1 MYNKTQT
8 LNDLIL
14 WMQDADEGVSLK
26 DIMEKYGV
34 SLRTA
39 IRMKDSIAEKYTQLK
54 EISGQYN
61 TKRWSLPKGTG
72 REMISFSMEEIHAL
86 QNAVKLMS
94 AKNMIDS
101 QYIETAVHK
110 IKALIGKDAI
120 NRIEPD
126 AEALL
131 EAEGYAFRPGPKIII
146 NVANLKQLRH
156 AIIACHRIRIKYDSE
171 HNKDWRE
178 IFPYGFLYGNKHY
191 LIAWDPSKRKMCHF
205 NLNKIKEIEVLKS
218 YFKRDPHFSL
228 KEFSE
233 QAFGVYQEKP
243 FDVEWLF
250 DAEVADSAAQ
260 YTFHPKQEAIRN
272 PDGTLTI
279 KFRAGGAREMD
290 WHLYTWGGHVKV
302 IKPEDFD
309 KRVRIKG

>member
-1 MYNKTQT
+1 MYKKTQT

-14 WMQDADEGVSLK
+14 WMQDTDDGVSLK
-26 DIMEKYGV
+26 DIMEKYDV

-39 IRMKDSIAEKYTQLK
+39 VRMKDSIADKYPQLK
-54 EISGQYN
+54 EINGRYN
-61 TKRWSLPKGTG
+61 TKRWYLPKGTG
-72 REMISFSMEEIHAL
+72 REMVNFSMEEIHAL
-86 QNAVKLMS
+86 QNASKLLATKS
-94 AKNMIDS
+94 ILDAHYVD
-101 QYIETAVHK
+101 TVLHK
-110 IKALIGKDAI
+110 IKAIIGKDAT

-146 NVANLKQLRH
+146 NTEHLKQLRY
-156 AIIACHRIRIKYDSE
+156 AIIAC
-171 HNKDWRE
+171 N
-178 IFPYGFLYGNKHY
+178 PYGFLYGNKHY
-191 LIAWDPSKRKMCHF
+191 LIAWNPTKRKMCHF
-205 NLNKIKEIEVLKS
+205 NLNKIKEIEVLNT

-260 YTFHPKQEAIRN
+260 YTFHPRQEAIRN
-272 PDGTLTI
+272 PDGTLTV
-279 KFRAGGAREMD
+279 KFRAGGALEMD
-290 WHLYTWGGHVKV
+290 WHLYTWGKHVKV
-302 IKPEDFD
+302 IQPEDFD
-309 KRVRIKG
+309 ERKMWKTL

>member
-1 MYNKTQT
+1 
-8 LNDLIL
+8 
-14 WMQDADEGVSLK
+14 
-26 DIMEKYGV
+26 
-34 SLRTA
+34 
-39 IRMKDSIAEKYTQLK
+39 
-54 EISGQYN
+54 
-61 TKRWSLPKGTG
+61 
-72 REMISFSMEEIHAL
+72 MEEIHAL
-86 QNAVKLMS
+86 QNASKLLAS
-94 AKNMIDS
+94 KKMIDS
-101 QYIETAVHK
+101 RYIDNVLHK

-131 EAEGYAFRPGPKIII
+131 EAEGYAFRPGPRIII
-146 NVANLKQLRH
+146 NTEHLKQLRY
-156 AIIACHRIRIKYDSE
+156 AIIACNRIKIKYDSS
-171 HNKDWRE
+171 HNKDWRKL
-178 IFPYGFLYGNKHY
+178 FPYGFLYGNKHY
-191 LIAWDPSKRKMCHF
+191 LIAWDSTKRKMCHF
-205 NLNKIKEIEVLKS
+205 NLNKIKEIEVLNT

-260 YTFHPKQEAIRN
+260 YTFHPKQEAFRN
-272 PDGTLTI
+272 PDGTLTV

-309 KRVRIKG
+309 KRK

>member
-101 QYIETAVHK
+101 QYIETAIHK

-272 PDGTLTI
+272 PDGTLTV

>member
-1 MYNKTQT
+1 
-8 LNDLIL
+8 
-14 WMQDADEGVSLK
+14 
-26 DIMEKYGV
+26 
-34 SLRTA
+34 
-39 IRMKDSIAEKYTQLK
+39 
-54 EISGQYN
+54 
-61 TKRWSLPKGTG
+61 
-72 REMISFSMEEIHAL
+72 
-86 QNAVKLMS
+86 
-94 AKNMIDS
+94 MIDS
-101 QYIETAVHK
+101 RYIDNVLHK

-146 NVANLKQLRH
+146 NTEHLKQLRY
-156 AIIACHRIRIKYDSE
+156 AIIACNRIKIKYDSA

-178 IFPYGFLYGNKHY
+178 LFPYGFLYGNKHY
-191 LIAWDPSKRKMCHF
+191 LIAWDPAKHKMCHF
-205 NLNKIKEIEVLKS
+205 NLNKIKEIEVLNT

-272 PDGTLTI
+272 PDGTLTV

-309 KRVRIKG
+309 KRK